1 MGIEPLPSERNTT
14 HTLGA
19 SLERLH
25 RSMGLAR
32 PDAVRILQDS
42 WSSLVGAKLAAGCR
56 LDSLRGG
63 RMTISVDDPA
73 VAEHLR
79 WQASDLAAAATQLCG
94 GDVVTEVVTRV
105 ARPGEGSGTG
115 P

>member
-1 MGIEPLPSERNTT
+1 MAIEPLPSERNTV

-32 PDAVRILQDS
+32 PDAVRVLEDS
-42 WSSLVGAKLAAGCR
+42 WSGLVGARLARTCR

-63 RMTISVDDPA
+63 RMTIAVDDPA

-79 WQASDLAAAATQLCG
+79 WQASDLAAAANQLCG
-94 GDVVTEVVTRV
+94 GEVVEEVVIRV
-105 ARPGEGSGTG
+105 SRPGEDASGG
-115 P
+115 R